1 MIEISANELNQKIVM
16 ILSRIEKGERYIVIR
31 EGKPIA
37 EITPV
42 KSSIPS
48 WKRRVEKI
56 TIPNGVSVQDYVEAE
71 RNC

>member
-1 MIEISANELNQKIVM
+1 MIEISADELNQKIVM

-42 KSSIPS
+42 KNSSPS

-56 TIPNGVSVQDYVEAE
+56 TIPNGVSIQDYVEAE

>member
-42 KSSIPS
+42 KNSIPS